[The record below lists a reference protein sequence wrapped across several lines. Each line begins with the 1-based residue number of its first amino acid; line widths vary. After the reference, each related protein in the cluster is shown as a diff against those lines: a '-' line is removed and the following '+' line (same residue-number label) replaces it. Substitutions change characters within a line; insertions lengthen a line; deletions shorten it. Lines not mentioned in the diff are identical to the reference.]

1 MQTGDSRPLPGAA
14 SKPLL
19 LGLTA
24 AIVVGIIVPLVLPH
38 LLHPSVI
45 YHVIIHIA
53 SITIAAFLTLISTM
67 AYRRTGGTR
76 TLFMALGFAALAVAE
91 TFYLLQAAGVL
102 LALDIPSLDIEASH
116 LILLAMLSMF
126 GLGVLKVNK

>member
-1 MQTGDSRPLPGAA
+1 MQTGNRRPVQEAA

-24 AIVVGIIVPLVLPH
+24 AIIVGIIVPLVLPH
-38 LLHPSVI
+38 ILHPSVV
-45 YHVIIHIA
+45 YHAIIHIA
-53 SITIAAFLTLISTM
+53 SIIMAAFLTLVSIM

-76 TLFMALGFAALAVAE
+76 TLFMTLGFAALGLAE
-91 TFYLLQAAGVL
+91 TFYLLQAAGL
-102 LALDIPSLDIEASH
+102 LMTMNVPTLDIDASH

>member
-1 MQTGDSRPLPGAA
+1 MQTGNRRPVQEAA

-24 AIVVGIIVPLVLPH
+24 AIIVGIIVPLVLPH
-38 LLHPSVI
+38 ILHPSVV
-45 YHVIIHIA
+45 YHAIIHIA
-53 SITIAAFLTLISTM
+53 SIIIAAFLTLVSIM

-76 TLFMALGFAALAVAE
+76 TLFMTLGFAARGLAE
-91 TFYLLQAAGVL
+91 TFYLLQAAGL
-102 LALDIPSLDIEASH
+102 LMTMNVPTLDIDASH

>member
-1 MQTGDSRPLPGAA
+1 MQTGSSRPIQEAA

-24 AIVVGIIVPLVLPH
+24 AIVVGIIAPLVLPH
-38 LLHPSVI
+38 VTHPSVV
-45 YHVIIHIA
+45 YHVVIHIA
-53 SITIAAFLTLISTM
+53 SITIAAFLTIVSVL
-67 AYRRTGGTR
+67 AYRRAGGMR
-76 TLFMALGFAALAVAE
+76 TLFMTFGFAALGVAE
-91 TFYLLQAAGVL
+91 TFYLLEAAGVL
-102 LALDIPSLDIEASH
+102 MALNIPSLDIDASH